1 MTKLKN
7 LSSTK
12 VMKIMNKDI
21 RSIYR
26 RRVFCLSTIII
37 FLVVAI
43 LFNTYFVSPA
53 IALNSSDLQKIEDRA
68 NKRAY
73 AQTLDRC
80 IENMSDGNLDRIT
93 QKQLSKG
100 EIFEYVDG
108 KDLKNQPFDLV
119 GKGRSIEEFI
129 DGFVQSSYV
138 ASKLNADNKIEADH
152 YVCCN
157 EVSRHASTN
166 LGINMRKEVFCSAS
180 KDNPKNLNQPGIFKV
195 KKKHADKMGCDSAV
209 TDSTVF
215 TKYIEL
221 SKERNSFFRGKV
233 LEKYPDM
240 GKDLYKM
247 DPIENYFYYKSA
259 FFSTCVKENTVD
271 FSDGAIGERI
281 KYFNREEGSIADA
294 SFEYYSKKD
303 AKSKVVLANGKK
315 LTCGQLAKKLSGTDK
330 KDTEPYKAWEK
341 EINKMP
347 EKEKKEYGETHT
359 PHDAGDTESANT
371 CYNTLGSKSWD
382 VCANADALRSFG
394 SEIYE
399 TVAQNFL
406 NINPQLFQEGNK
418 TAEAWAIFVRIANA
432 LFVVLLVVVIFSQ
445 LTGIGLDNYGIKKVL
460 PKLII
465 SAILINTSYFICQFA
480 VDISNIVGSSLKSL
494 LDNIATSIG
503 GAYGDLAGGT
513 KALIVL
519 IAGVV
524 GIGAGAVF
532 ASSFITSGWAAFLPV
547 LLGLLSFA
555 TSVLFLLFLLS
566 VRQALVLVLVVIS
579 PLAFAC
585 YILPNTKKLFDKW
598 FKIFKTMLILYP
610 ITSLLM
616 GGGALASSIILQGI
630 EGKGQEDMDL
640 ASLFIAISG
649 LIIRVAPVFFV
660 PSVVKS
666 SFAAL
671 GTVGAKFSGLGKQF
685 GSKATSGIAGA
696 AGYKR
701 AQELSRRQAT
711 QFRAGVD
718 KDGKE
723 IKNVGRLRKFI
734 SGGKA
739 GMKDSRMQYL
749 KDLDAKSTEDQVLKE
764 GFIEAGQIAREK
776 RAEKAALDDEMINI
790 NSQTQNGE
798 DQDALFGLYDEAV
811 QSGNSTRAR
820 AIVEVAGRRGDTAK
834 ALMDHH
840 HDKVAKGEFN
850 NMSAETEAGIMKQIA
865 TGDNSKNYRASDA
878 VAFEYAS
885 AYNKNQI
892 QPDSEGRRMSFD
904 TWAGNEKNVHNAIS
918 YHAASATEF
927 FGQKN
932 GAIKRIISGNLR
944 EEDRERIKGYY
955 NTVMS
960 SNELRGSID
969 DEKLQTM
976 KAFVEQ
982 GQSGATT
989 GTNNPNTNSTP
1000 DSTPTPPTNTSGVGG
1015 EDQNPPAPS
1024 SNEGAEDH
1032 IRATYSSDT
1041 MEDGQTYKL

>member
-1 MTKLKN
+1 MKLKN
-7 LSSTK
+7 KRIQASLSLATGIILVFFIVIANVFHLEKTAMGVETNQGNRTTARQKLIAQALYRCIDEELDNTLTDTKIDDLKSGKAGFFKTGFFHNGIEINSPWLTQELLGDTRPDYHHSFQCSSGKSKSVIGKGELASDDFLSRSELGFTQADLICNGEEPGIYAPDTKDSYCDDIYNGEDENNNLEPSDDRLDYFLKLVEDKTFAKNIPASSIFKYTDLELYYIYFDAFTADCAGGTKGDKDRPNRPFQIKMLDGGKFKDYGFTAKQNTNKDTK
-12 VMKIMNKDI
+12 V
-21 RSIYR
+21 SI
-26 RRVFCLSTIII
+26 
-37 FLVVAI
+37 
-43 LFNTYFVSPA
+43 
-53 IALNSSDLQKIEDRA
+53 
-68 NKRAY
+68 
-73 AQTLDRC
+73 
-80 IENMSDGNLDRIT
+80 
-93 QKQLSKG
+93 
-100 EIFEYVDG
+100 
-108 KDLKNQPFDLV
+108 FD
-119 GKGRSIEEFI
+119 
-129 DGFVQSSYV
+129 
-138 ASKLNADNKIEADH
+138 ADNDEGTI
-152 YVCCN
+152 
-157 EVSRHASTN
+157 
-166 LGINMRKEVFCSAS
+166 
-180 KDNPKNLNQPGIFKV
+180 
-195 KKKHADKMGCDSAV
+195 KKQ
-209 TDSTVF
+209 
-215 TKYIEL
+215 
-221 SKERNSFFRGKV
+221 
-233 LEKYPDM
+233 
-240 GKDLYKM
+240 
-247 DPIENYFYYKSA
+247 
-259 FFSTCVKENTVD
+259 
-271 FSDGAIGERI
+271 
-281 KYFNREEGSIADA
+281 
-294 SFEYYSKKD
+294 
-303 AKSKVVLANGKK
+303 
-315 LTCGQLAKKLSGTDK
+315 TCGQLEEKLNEGAAFEAYKKAVTTVDPANPDAPAPGI
-330 KDTEPYKAWEK
+330 
-341 EINKMP
+341 INP
-347 EKEKKEYGETHT
+347 DDPQGNQSS
-359 PHDAGDTESANT
+359 PNT
-371 CYNTLGSKSWD
+371 CYNSLGGNGWNSCST
-382 VCANADALRSFG
+382 AEALNSFG
-394 SEIYE
+394 SGIYE
-399 TVAQNFL
+399 TVAQSFL
-406 NINPQLFQEGNK
+406 NISPQLFQEGNK

-432 LFVVLLVVVIFSQ
+432 LFVILLVVVIFSQ

-480 VDISNIVGSSLKSL
+480 VDISNIVGSSLKTL

-503 GAYGDLAGGT
+503 GTYGGLAGGT
-513 KALIVL
+513 KALIAL
-519 IAGVV
+519 IAGAV
-524 GIGAGAVF
+524 GIPGAAIAGAVF
-532 ASSFITSGWAAFLPV
+532 ASSLANVGWVAFGPV
-547 LLGLLSFA
+547 LLGLLSFVI
-555 TSVLFLLFLLS
+555 SILFLLFLLS

-616 GGGALASSIILQGI
+616 GGGTLASSIILQGI
-630 EGKGQEDMDL
+630 EGVRQEDIDL
-640 ASLFIAISG
+640 ATLFTAISG

-666 SFAAL
+666 SVAAL
-671 GTVGAKFSGLGKQF
+671 GTVGAKFSGLGKQL
-685 GSKATSGIAGA
+685 GGKAASGIERS

-723 IKNVGRLRKFI
+723 IKNVGRLRRFI

-840 HDKVAKGEFN
+840 HDKVTKGEFN

-892 QPDSEGRRMSFD
+892 QPDSKGRRMSFD

-932 GAIKRIISGNLR
+932 GAIKRIIGSNLR
-944 EEDRERIKGYY
+944 EEDKERIKGYY

-982 GQSGATT
+982 GQSG
-989 GTNNPNTNSTP
+989 
-1000 DSTPTPPTNTSGVGG
+1000 
-1015 EDQNPPAPS
+1015 
-1024 SNEGAEDH
+1024 GADDH